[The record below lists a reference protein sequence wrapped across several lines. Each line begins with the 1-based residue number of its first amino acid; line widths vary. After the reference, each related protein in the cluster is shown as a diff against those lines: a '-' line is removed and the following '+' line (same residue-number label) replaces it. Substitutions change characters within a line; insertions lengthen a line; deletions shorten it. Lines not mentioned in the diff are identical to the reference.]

1 MAVPQDKGFCLLFPL
16 MARESCTLVCKCP
29 WEDLKTLLREL
40 ISDLHFVLLLLSSR
54 RALET

>member
-1 MAVPQDKGFCLLFPL
+1 MPQDKGFCLLFPL
-16 MARESCTLVCKCP
+16 MARESCILMCKCP

-40 ISDLHFVLLLLSSR
+40 ISELHFVLLLLSSR